1 MGMSFKGSDT
11 PYTRIVAG
19 LSHKLALA
27 PAEAAALAHS
37 LLEVP
42 QPAPT
47 DPLDHAELL
56 LAVSLNAQIR
66 NAHEDSRF
74 KKLKFLLRN
83 NNHRAIHLATQWIDH
98 KVSFE
103 HMLAS
108 V

>member
-1 MGMSFKGSDT
+1 MSFDAPDT
-11 PYTRIVAG
+11 PYSRFVGG
-19 LSHKLALA
+19 LADKLALA
-27 PAEAAALAHS
+27 PMEATALVH
-37 LLEVP
+37 LLRDAP
-42 QPAPT
+42 QHAPA

-66 NAHEDSRF
+66 NAHDDSRF

-83 NNHRAIHLATQWIDH
+83 NNARAINLATQWIDH

-103 HMLAS
+103 AMLAA